1 MGTRWPDSLGTIH
14 ETIHHT
20 VFSEELSL
28 SSVVLL
34 AIILSVTITLH
45 GISRNVGFPESL
57 EDGMAQGNFSNRP
70 ASSSVVC
77 VICRVPRQLA
87 TWDFLA

>member
-20 VFSEELSL
+20 VFSEVLSS

-34 AIILSVTITLH
+34 AIILSLTITLH
-45 GISRNVGFPESL
+45 GISCNVGFPESL
-57 EDGMAQGNFSNRP
+57 EDGVAQGNFSNRS
-70 ASSSVVC
+70 ASSIVYM
-77 VICRVPRQLA
+77 ICHVPRQLA